1 MAASAIDRL
10 ILEVSR
16 SVRDP
21 AVLSALRAVPRD
33 RFVPA
38 EARVWAWEDRA
49 LAIGHEQ
56 TISQPTIVA
65 LMTEA
70 ASLSSEDRVLEIGTG
85 SGYQAAVLS
94 QLCCEVVSVEVVDEL
109 REGAAEV
116 LAELGIEQVTV
127 LPAGATLGAPER
139 GPYDAI
145 LVTAAAPDL
154 PPPLIDQLAEGG
166 RLVAPVGSRDSQELV
181 VATRHGERLEQR
193 SLGACRFVPLRGEYG
208 FED

>member
-1 MAASAIDRL
+1 MTASEIDRL

-16 SVRDP
+16 EVHDP

-33 RFVPA
+33 RFVPP
-38 EARVWAWEDRA
+38 EYREWAWEDRA
-49 LAIGHEQ
+49 LAIGHGQ

-70 ASLSSEDRVLEIGTG
+70 AALTSEDRVLEIGTG

-94 QLCCEVVSVEVVDEL
+94 RLAHEVVTVEVVDAL
-109 REGAAEV
+109 REHAAQL
-116 LAELGIEQVTV
+116 LAELGITNVTV
-127 LPAGATLGAPER
+127 LPADGVLGAPAR
-139 GPYDAI
+139 GPYGAI

-154 PPPLIDQLAEGG
+154 PPPLTDQLAEGG
-166 RLVAPVGSRDSQELV
+166 RIVAPIGSREAQDLV
-181 VATRHGERLEQR
+181 VATRHGDHLERR
-193 SLGACRFVPLRGEYG
+193 SLGGCRFVPLHGEYG

>member
-16 SVRDP
+16 EVRDP
-21 AVLSALRAVPRD
+21 AVLAALRAVPRD

-38 EARVWAWEDRA
+38 EYQEWAWDDRA
-49 LAIGHEQ
+49 LAIGFEQ
-56 TISQPTIVA
+56 TISQPTIVG
-65 LMTEA
+65 LMSEA
-70 ASLSSEDRVLEIGTG
+70 AAITSDDRVLEIGTG

-94 QLCCEVVSVEVVDEL
+94 HLAHEVVSVEVVAEL
-109 REGAAEV
+109 RERSSAL
-116 LAELGIEQVTV
+116 LAELGIDNVTV
-127 LPAGATLGAPER
+127 LQATDVLGAPER

-154 PPPLIDQLAEGG
+154 PPPLVEQLAEGG
-166 RLVAPVGSRDSQELV
+166 RLVAPIGSRDAQDLV
-181 VATRHGERLEQR
+181 VATRRGDGVERR
-193 SLGACRFVPLRGEYG
+193 SLGGCRFVPLRGEYG

>member
-1 MAASAIDRL
+1 MAASEIDRL

-16 SVRDP
+16 SVRDG
-21 AVLSALRAVPRD
+21 AVLSALRAVPRE
-33 RFVPA
+33 RFVPP
-38 EARVWAWEDRA
+38 EAREWAWDDRA

-70 ASLSSEDRVLEIGTG
+70 AALKSDDRVLEIGTG

-94 QLCCEVVSVEVVDEL
+94 QLCHEVVSVEVVDAL
-109 REGAAEV
+109 REGAAAV
-116 LAELGIEQVTV
+116 LSDLGITNVIV
-127 LPAGATLGAPER
+127 LPATAILGAPER
-139 GPYDAI
+139 GPYEAI
-145 LVTAAAPDL
+145 VVTAAAPDL

-166 RLVAPVGSRDSQELV
+166 RIVAPIGSRDRQELV
-181 VATRHGERLEQR
+181 VATKRGETLERR
-193 SLGACRFVPLRGEYG
+193 SLGGCRFVPLRGQYG

>member
-1 MAASAIDRL
+1 MPMSEIDRL
-10 ILEVSR
+10 IAEVSR

-33 RFVPA
+33 RFVPL
-38 EARVWAWEDRA
+38 EAREWAWENRA

-70 ASLSSEDRVLEIGTG
+70 AALTSDDRVLEIGTG

-94 QLCCEVVSVEVVDEL
+94 QLANSVVSVEVVDPL
-109 REGAAEV
+109 RQRAAAILE
-116 LAELGIEQVTV
+116 ELGITNVVV
-127 LPAGATLGAPER
+127 LTADGELGAPEH

-166 RLVAPVGSRDSQELV
+166 RIVAPIGAREHQELV
-181 VATRHGERLEQR
+181 VATKRDGVMERR
-193 SLGACRFVPLRGEYG
+193 SLGPCRFVPLRGQYG

>member
-1 MAASAIDRL
+1 MPMSEIDRL
-10 ILEVSR
+10 IAEVSR
-16 SVRDP
+16 SVQEP

-33 RFVPA
+33 RFVPL
-38 EARVWAWEDRA
+38 EAREWAWEDRA

-65 LMTEA
+65 LMSEA
-70 ASLSSEDRVLEIGTG
+70 AALTLDDRVLEIGTG

-94 QLCCEVVSVEVVDEL
+94 QLANSVVSVEVVDPL
-109 REGAAEV
+109 RRRAAAV
-116 LAELGIEQVTV
+116 LVELGITNVVV
-127 LPAGATLGAPER
+127 LAAGGELGAPDH

-166 RLVAPVGSRDSQELV
+166 RIVAPLGAREHQELV
-181 VATRHGERLEQR
+181 VATKREGVLERR
-193 SLGACRFVPLRGEYG
+193 SLGPCRFVPLRGQYG